1 MPLNQILRFQAL
13 KIANQEA
20 QAEEAEFNEDI
31 DKEDEPFS

>member
-1 MPLNQILRFQAL
+1 MPLNLFLRFQAL